1 MFSAKNRKVLGKI
14 SGKPVFTLIGVILNV
29 VDDFAY
35 LGIIVISNGSF
46 SKNRVRLLEQSRK
59 AMFSMLRKCRG
70 LGLPIDIQLQ
80 MFNTMISPILLYYG
94 CEVWGFEN
102 NDAIESLF
110 LQFYKIILGVKKS
123 TSNCILY

>member
-1 MFSAKNRKVLGKI
+1 MINLA
-14 SGKPVFTLIGVILNV
+14 VFTLNGEIFNV

-35 LGIIVISNGSF
+35 LGIFFMSNGSF
-46 SKNRVRLLEQSRK
+46 SKNKVRLLEQGRK

>member
-35 LGIIVISNGSF
+35 LGIIVIYNGSF

-59 AMFSMLRKCRG
+59 AMFSMLRKCRS
-70 LGLPIDIQLQ
+70 LCFPIDIQFQ
-80 MFNTMISPILLYYG
+80 MFDTMISPILL
-94 CEVWGFEN
+94 
-102 NDAIESLF
+102 
-110 LQFYKIILGVKKS
+110 
-123 TSNCILY
+123 

>member
-1 MFSAKNRKVLGKI
+1 MDHFLRIESDYENKV
-14 SGKPVFTLIGVILNV
+14 T
-29 VDDFAY
+29 
-35 LGIIVISNGSF
+35 
-46 SKNRVRLLEQSRK
+46 
-59 AMFSMLRKCRG
+59 KCRG

-110 LQFYKIILGVKKS
+110 LQFKKIILGVKKS
-123 TSNCILY
+123 TPNCILYGELGRYPIEIFY